1 MTTQPPLE
9 AVLIGAGQ
17 RGAHSYAPY
26 ALQHPG
32 ELRFIAVAE
41 PLRDR
46 RERFARL
53 HNIPPERSFTT
64 WEELLAHPA
73 MGQAAIIAT
82 QDALH
87 TAPAVAAMRAGYHIL
102 LEKPMAVTLPD
113 CEVLVKVS
121 EQTGRQLH
129 VCHVLRYTRHMRQIR
144 EIIQSG
150 LIGDV
155 VDVDHRENVSFW
167 HTAHSYVRGSWGVQ
181 GESGPMILTKCVHDL
196 DILPWLLGS
205 SPVQLSSTGGLM
217 HFRPENAPA
226 GAPERCTDGC
236 PESDTCPF
244 YAPYLYLGLEPF
256 WQSYAET
263 APRGVRRWA
272 AQKAADQPGLV
283 RFLSLFY
290 PPLRQVT
297 MYRDWPLNVVAD
309 DPTPEN
315 ILEALVYGPY
325 GRCVYRCGSDV
336 VDHQVVSMLFE
347 GGPTVTLTMHGHSP
361 VEHRSTRIEGTRGR
375 LMGQLGNGG
384 AWIDVELHRPHRK
397 LHFDT
402 SAGPAEGHGGGDS
415 QLMAEF
421 TASVRQGGNPPEVQ
435 AAAREA
441 LEAHRLAFLAEQA
454 RVEGTT
460 IKIRGQMSAG
470 EPESPLEVKSD
481 SHQDRKEKKKDTK
494 KHKRSQ

>member
-17 RGAHSYAPY
+17 RGAQSYAPY
-26 ALQHPG
+26 ALNHPG
-32 ELRFIAVAE
+32 ELRFTAVAE
-41 PLRDR
+41 PLPER
-46 RERFARL
+46 RERFARQ
-53 HNIPPERSFTT
+53 HNIPPERCFAT
-64 WEELLAHPA
+64 WQELLAHPA
-73 MGQAAIIAT
+73 MGQAAVIAT

-102 LEKPMAVTLPD
+102 LEKPMAVTLDD
-113 CEVLVKVS
+113 CEALVKVS

-129 VCHVLRYTRHMRQIR
+129 VCHVLRYTRHMRQMR

-155 VDVDHRENVSFW
+155 VDVDHRENVSYW
-167 HTAHSYVRGSWGVQ
+167 HMAHSYVRGNWGLQ
-181 GESGPMILTKCVHDL
+181 EESGPMILTKCVHDL

-205 SPVQLSSTGGLM
+205 TPVQLSSAGSLM
-217 HFRPENAPA
+217 HFRPENAPV

-236 PESDTCPF
+236 PASETCPF

-256 WQSYAET
+256 WESYAET
-263 APRGVRRWA
+263 APRGLRRWA

-290 PPLRQVT
+290 PPLRQISR
-297 MYRDWPLNVVAD
+297 YRDWPLSVVAD

-315 ILEALVYGPY
+315 ILKALVYGPY

-336 VDHQVVSMLFE
+336 VDHQVVSMQFE
-347 GGPTVTLTMHGHSP
+347 GGATVSLTMHGHSP

-375 LMGQLGNGG
+375 LTALLGNGG
-384 AWIDVELHRPHRK
+384 SWIDVDLHRPLRK

-402 SAGPAEGHGGGDS
+402 SAAPDEGHGGGDS

-421 TASVRQGGNPPEVQ
+421 IASVRQGSNSPELQ

-454 RVEGTT
+454 RIEGRL
-460 IKIRGQMSAG
+460 IHLRGVPVPVAPP
-470 EPESPLEVKSD
+470 EPRPD
-481 SHQDRKEKKKDTK
+481 GHDGRKEKKKDAK
-494 KHKRSQ
+494 KHNSQKH